1 MNDSTAIAAGIGAT
15 HVLATWVAGDDPA
28 SSTERAQ
35 TWAKHTLLDWLTV
48 TIAGSADPL
57 VDMLADEYPA
67 RSDGTCALV
76 GRGGS
81 VGPIEAALINGAAGH
96 ALDFDD
102 VSSRTVGHPTAP
114 MAPAALALA
123 QLTGASGQ
131 QLLRA
136 LIVGFEA
143 QAFLGES
150 LGAAHYQQGFHTTG
164 TIGTFGAA
172 AAAAS
177 LLRLDEARTRQ
188 AFGLAATQAA
198 GLKCSFGTM
207 AKPLHAGKAAANGL
221 MAARLAAR
229 GFTAHDAALECAQG
243 FARTQVPGTVAWRD
257 RIDTTRGF
265 AIESALFKYHA
276 SCYLTH
282 PTIEAVRSAR
292 RKHGLDLD
300 ALDAMTI
307 HVAGNHRGV
316 CDIDEPR
323 TGLNVKFSIRHL
335 AALAL
340 DGADTADL
348 ALYDEATAL
357 DPRLAQ
363 ARSRVSLQVGPPGSV
378 GPHAARVVLRTR
390 DGRTI
395 EESADVGEPWSDLDA
410 QWARLVAKGRS
421 IAAPVIGPD
430 RYEQLVTAIETL
442 DRSPSLNPLIEAI
455 R

>member
-1 MNDSTAIAAGIGAT
+1 MNDATAVTAGVAATAT
-15 HVLATWVAGDDPA
+15 LAAWVAGDDPA
-28 SSTERAQ
+28 STSDRAR
-35 TWAKHTLLDWLTV
+35 TWAKHTLLDWLAV
-48 TIAGSADPL
+48 TIAGSREPL
-57 VDMLADEYPA
+57 VDMLAEEYPA
-67 RSDGTCALV
+67 RADGACALV
-76 GRGGS
+76 GRGGA
-81 VGPIEAALINGAAGH
+81 VGPIEAALINGSAGH

-114 MAPAALALA
+114 IAPAALALG
-123 QLTGASGQ
+123 QLTGASGE

-136 LIVGFEA
+136 LVVGFEA

-150 LGAAHYQQGFHTTG
+150 LGAAHYQLGFHTTG

-177 LLRLDEARTRQ
+177 LLRLDAARTRT
-188 AFGLAATQAA
+188 AFGLAATEAA
-198 GLKCSFGTM
+198 GLKCNFGTM
-207 AKPLHAGKAAANGL
+207 AKPLHAGRAAANGL
-221 MAARLAAR
+221 LAARLAAR
-229 GFTAHDAALECAQG
+229 GFTAHESALECAQG
-243 FARTQVPGTVAWRD
+243 FAHTQVPGAVAWRD
-257 RIDTTRGF
+257 RIDTSRGF

-282 PTIEAVRSAR
+282 PTIEAVRTLR
-292 RKHGLDLD
+292 EQHGLALD

-348 ALYDEATAL
+348 ALYDEATAQ

-363 ARSRVSLQVGPPGSV
+363 ARRRVSLQVGAPGSV

-390 DGRTI
+390 DGRTL
-395 EESADVGEPWSDLDA
+395 EAMADVGEPWSDLDA
-410 QWARLVAKGRS
+410 QWSRLVAKGRA
-421 IAAPVIGPD
+421 IAAPVIGAD
-430 RYEQLVTAIETL
+430 RYERLVTAIHTL
-442 DRSPSLNPLIEAI
+442 ERAPSLNPLIEAI